1 MNPLKKKKLESL
13 LPLAIVLAASTSPAM
28 HGAPGPAQTAVQPSE
43 PDATASPV
51 KEAILAAA
59 RKLADHAGYE
69 WRTELRSEGG
79 GAFARGGTTR
89 GRIEKDGYIWLVAIG
104 SDAAIELARKGDH
117 VAVVLDGSWMTLEQA
132 AERAP
137 RDRGPRGG
145 GLDRESIAAL
155 KMPLAQIEE
164 LLEKAESFREDG
176 ARKIVEVRPEAVNEL
191 LSAGPFGGRGG
202 PRRGPRGALEDP
214 KGIATFTVEDGMLKG
229 FVLELSGA
237 RETPV
242 GKERRSGT
250 VTTAFTAIGSA
261 PGGIPADAQEILDA
275 LAAGRRPEVF
285 VPEPG
290 FRKLSSGRD
299 LSGWRGRPGFWSVEG
314 GAITGRTTLEN
325 RLSESTF
332 LIALAGDKDLVV
344 DDFELRLRY
353 RIRADNDSGFADS
366 GIQYRSRVLGDFV
379 VGGYQADCDA
389 SRGLTG
395 ILRDEAG
402 AAGGR
407 GILAEIGE
415 LAAWSA
421 DGMKTTTGRLGSPDE
436 IRAAIRPGDWNDYVI
451 IAQGSRLQHFVN
463 GVQTVGA
470 VDEARGKRLSS
481 GVLALELHA
490 GEPMIVQFKDIRLK
504 TLGTPD
510 VAGGAAIK
518 VAKDFAI
525 ELLYTVPR
533 ETQGS
538 WVAMCLDPK
547 GRLIVSDQNGALYR
561 VTLPSASGESVRT
574 EKVELD
580 IGHAHGLLWA
590 FDRLYVAVNEG
601 SRPHGVYAVR
611 DTDGDDRLDRVE
623 LLREVRAGGE
633 HGLHSLVLSP
643 DGKSIHVVIGNQSSL
658 AEMAS
663 SRVPRVWSEDD
674 LLPRLP
680 TGFMDDSLAPQGYIA
695 RMDPDGKTWE
705 LIAMGFRNPFD
716 AAFNTEGELF
726 TYDADMEWDIGVPWY
741 RPTRVNH
748 VISGAEFGF
757 RNGNGKW
764 SDAYLDSF
772 GAAVDIGPG
781 SPTGVAFGYGAK
793 FPAKYQEA
801 FYIADWS
808 FGKLRA
814 VHLKPEGSSYTAEV
828 EDFVGGQPFPIT
840 DFVVSPKDGAMY
852 IAVGGRGAQSA
863 LYRVTYTGSES
874 TAPAAP
880 DGRLQDR
887 RDLRRRLEAFH
898 GRRDPAAVEAV
909 WPYLGDTD
917 RAIRHAA
924 RVALEWQD
932 TAEWRSRALA
942 EKDARKAIAALVALS
957 RVSGLDAVHRK
968 SDAPPPDPALRGDI
982 LRALGG
988 FAWDGL
994 GPADRVDLLRAYSL
1008 AFTRLGRPDDEARA
1022 GVIARLDP
1030 LFPSRS
1036 REQNALLAR
1045 LLIHLEAPV
1054 AAAKVLAALREAHTQ
1069 EEQIE
1074 YAIALRVLKTGW
1086 TLSFREEYFR
1096 WFVKAQA
1103 YRGGNTFASSLRRAK
1118 EGAVA
1123 LLGADEKRALQPIL
1137 DARSDVRSPLE
1148 LLSSRRKVKEWTV
1161 DELLPVAENG
1171 MKGGRDFERGRR
1183 LYGEVACSACHR
1195 FANDGGSVG
1204 PDLSAVA
1211 GRFGLRDLLE
1221 AIVLPSKTISDQYEA
1236 VIILKKS
1243 GEVVTGRIANL
1254 SGSNVNVVE
1263 NMLDPG
1269 AMTNVRRADIASIE
1283 PSQTSPM
1290 PEGLFDTLGAEEV
1303 QDLIAYLLSRG
1314 DPESAVYN

>member
-1 MNPLKKKKLESL
+1 MNPPIAAGARGLLLFAIIAACTSL
-13 LPLAIVLAASTSPAM
+13 GIRGLPAADAPAST
-28 HGAPGPAQTAVQPSE
+28 PGGSV
-43 PDATASPV
+43 SPV

-59 RKLADHAGYE
+59 GKLAEQTAYE
-69 WRTELRSEGG
+69 WKTELRSEGG

-89 GRIEKDGYIWLVAIG
+89 GRIEKDGHIWLVAAG
-104 SDAAIELARKGDH
+104 SDTAIELARKGEH
-117 VAVVLDGSWMTLEQA
+117 VAVILDGSWMTLEQA

-137 RDRGPRGG
+137 RDRGPRGA
-145 GLDRESIAAL
+145 GLDRESIAAMQ
-155 KMPLAQIEE
+155 MPLAQIEE
-164 LLEKAESFREDG
+164 LLGKAESFREDG
-176 ARKIVEVRPEAVNEL
+176 DRRIAELRPDAVSEL
-191 LSAGPFGGRGG
+191 LSAGPLGGRGG
-202 PRRGPRGALEDP
+202 PRRGPRGVLQDP
-214 KGIATFTVEDGMLKG
+214 KGIATFTIEDGMLKG

-237 RETPV
+237 RETPG

-250 VTTAFTAIGSA
+250 ATTAFTAIGAA
-261 PGGIPADAQEILDA
+261 PAAMPADAREILDA
-275 LAAGRRPEVF
+275 LAAGRQPDVY

-290 FRKLSSGRD
+290 FRKLWSGRD
-299 LSGWRGRPGFWSVEG
+299 LSGWRGRPGFWSVED
-314 GAITGRTTLEN
+314 GAITGKTTPEN
-325 RLSESTF
+325 RLPESTF
-332 LIALAGDKDLVV
+332 LIARSGDRDLVL
-344 DDFELRLRY
+344 DDFELRLRF
-353 RIRADNDSGFADS
+353 RIRADNDAGFADS
-366 GIQYRSRVLGDFV
+366 GIQYRGRLLGDFA

-389 SRGLTG
+389 SGKLTG
-395 ILRDEAG
+395 ILRDQAG
-402 AAGGR
+402 GDGGR
-407 GILAEIGE
+407 GILAERGE
-415 LAAWSA
+415 IAVWSA
-421 DGMKTTTGRLGSPDE
+421 DGAKTTSGKLGSPDE
-436 IRAAIRPGDWNDYVI
+436 IGAAIRPGDWNDYTIV
-451 IAQGSRLQHFVN
+451 AQGSRLRHFLN
-463 GVQTVGA
+463 GVQIVG
-470 VDEARGKRLSS
+470 VIDEARGKRLGS
-481 GVLALELHA
+481 GILALELGA
-490 GEPMIVQFKDIRLK
+490 GEPMTVQFRDIRLK

-510 VAGGAAIK
+510 VSGGAAIK
-518 VAKDFAI
+518 TAKDFAI

-561 VTLPSASGESVRT
+561 VTLPSSPGESVRT

-658 AEMAS
+658 TEMAS

-680 TGFMDDSLAPQGYIA
+680 TGFMDDSRAPQGYIA

-716 AAFNTEGELF
+716 AAFNTAGELF

-764 SDAYLDSF
+764 SEACLDSF
-772 GAAVDIGPG
+772 GAVVDIGPG
-781 SPTGVAFGYGAK
+781 SPTGVAFGYGAR

-814 VHLKPEGSSYTAEV
+814 VHLRPEGSSYAAEV
-828 EDFVGGQPFPIT
+828 EDFIGGQPFPIT

-887 RDLRRRLEAFH
+887 RDLRRKLEAFH
-898 GRRDPAAVEAV
+898 GRRDPAALETV
-909 WPYLGDTD
+909 WPYLGDAD

-932 TAEWRSRALA
+932 PAEWRSRALA
-942 EKDARKAIAALVALS
+942 EKDARKAVAALVALA

-968 SDAPPPDPALRGDI
+968 SDSPPQDPALRGDV

-988 FAWDGL
+988 IGWDGL
-994 GPADRVDLLRAYSL
+994 GPADRVDILRAYSL
-1008 AFTRLGRPDDEARA
+1008 AFTRLGRPDDEARL

-1045 LLIHLEAPV
+1045 LLIHLEAPG
-1054 AAAKVLAALREAHTQ
+1054 AAAKIVAALREAPTQ

-1074 YAIALRVLKTGW
+1074 YAVALRVLKSGW
-1086 TLSFREEYFR
+1086 TPQLREEYFR

-1123 LLGADEKRALQPIL
+1123 LLSADEKRALQPII
-1137 DARSDVRSPLE
+1137 DARSEVRSPLE
-1148 LLSSRRKVKEWTV
+1148 LLSSRRKVREWTV
-1161 DELLPVAENG
+1161 DELLPVAERG
-1171 MKGGRDFERGRR
+1171 MKGGRDFERGRK
-1183 LYGEVACSACHR
+1183 LYGEVACSSCHR

-1236 VIILKKS
+1236 VVILKKS

-1283 PSQTSPM
+1283 TSQVSPM
-1290 PEGLFDTLGAEEV
+1290 PEGLLDTLGEEEV
-1303 QDLIAYLLSRG
+1303 EDLIAYLLSRG
-1314 DPESAVYN
+1314 DPESEAYR